1 MFNYQETRRR
11 LKHLKSEHKRRF
23 NIQTGLDEMQ
33 ALIPCMRNT
42 PEGTKVST
50 ATLLVKGKHEVG
62 IEVLCL

>member
-1 MFNYQETRRR
+1 MLNFQETRRR

-33 ALIPCMRNT
+33 ALIPCMKNT

-50 ATLLVKGKHEVG
+50 ATLLVKGIFETG
-62 IEVLCL
+62 TEILI